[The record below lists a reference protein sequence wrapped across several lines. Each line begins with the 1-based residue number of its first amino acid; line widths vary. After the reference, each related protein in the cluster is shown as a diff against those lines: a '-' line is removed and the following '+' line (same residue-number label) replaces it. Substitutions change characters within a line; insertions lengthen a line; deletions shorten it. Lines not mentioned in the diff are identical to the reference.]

1 MFSKLFQTISK
12 LFQMNNWPLREKFIT
27 HFLLISIVPSLLIT
41 IFISWTVSNIIE
53 RQSNTH
59 LMQLIGNVSKS
70 LDVQAGSIQ
79 NISYFISMN
88 QDVQYFLDGGS
99 DMLQQDQDRYRLHS
113 FLQGFS
119 TLYSEI
125 AGIIVVRYDGQ
136 YLSNDMYARSE
147 QNLTEEYWYHE
158 AMAAHGIYKMIGHP
172 ENRNVTTHVNY
183 KDSEIV
189 SVVRA
194 IQDPETGKTKG
205 VVLIDLKLRVI
216 AEMLRDVKLGKS
228 GYLLVVD
235 EKGDAIYE
243 PPHAYNFIPSDHEQW
258 KKQTS
263 GSFNIEVN
271 KEDHHILYYTST
283 FTNWTTVGVFPLQDT
298 LQAIKDT
305 NKYLVFFFFLLCVI
319 GMTASIFL
327 STSITKPITKLASMM
342 RKVEEGNM
350 NIPLL
355 ADRKD
360 EVGVLVNSFQKM
372 IVQIKRLLKQVEEE
386 QYKKREAE
394 LRSLQA
400 HIQPHFLYNTLDTIQ
415 WLTRK
420 EGAHEATEM
429 VGALSKLFRIGLS
442 KGNEIIPLVDEIEH
456 VKSYLIIQKTRYK
469 EKLNY
474 TIDVDEDCNRLY
486 VMKIILQPIVENA
499 IYHGIK
505 ERRGTGTVSIKISQS
520 HGFLKMIIEDDGKG
534 MDGERLLSLRK
545 ALSSPLVDQ
554 EHVIA
559 TPTLSRGGELV
570 GYGLRNVQERIQLSF
585 GALYGIT
592 IESALHDGT
601 VVTITH
607 PILTQKGSEHI
618 DEKVKSYSSR

>member
-1 MFSKLFQTISK
+1 MFSRLFNGLSK
-12 LFQMNNWPLREKFIT
+12 LFQMNNWPIREKLIT
-27 HFLLISIVPSLLIT
+27 HFLLISIIPSLCIT
-41 IFISWTVSNIIE
+41 IFISLTVSSILE
-53 RQSNTH
+53 KQSNTH

-70 LDVQAGSIQ
+70 LEVQAGSIQ

-88 QDVQYFLDGGS
+88 QDVQYFLDGGN
-99 DMLQQDQDRYRLHS
+99 DILQKDPERYHLHS

-125 AGIIVVRYDGQ
+125 AGIIVVRHDGE
-136 YLSNDMYARSE
+136 YLSNDMYARNE

-158 AMAAHGIYKMIGHP
+158 AMAAQGIYKMIGHP

-194 IQDPETGKTKG
+194 IQDPNTGKTKG

-216 AEMLRDVKLGKS
+216 SEMLSDVKLGKS

-235 EKGDAIYE
+235 EKGDTIYE
-243 PPHAYNFIPSDHEQW
+243 PPHAYNFVPSQHEEW

-263 GSFNIEVN
+263 GSFNIKVN
-271 KEDHHILYYTST
+271 KENHHILYYTST
-283 FTNWTTVGVFPLQDT
+283 FTNWTTVGVFPMHDT

-305 NKYLVFFFFLLCVI
+305 NKYLVLFFFLLCVI
-319 GMTASIFL
+319 GMTASIYL
-327 STSITKPITKLASMM
+327 STSISKPITKLASIM
-342 RKVEEGNM
+342 RKVEAGNM
-350 NIPLL
+350 NIPLI

-360 EVGVLVNSFQKM
+360 EVGTLMNSFQKM
-372 IVQIKRLLKQVEEE
+372 IVQIKRLLTQVEEE

-442 KGNEIIPLVDEIEH
+442 KGNEMIPLIDEIDH
-456 VKSYLIIQKTRYK
+456 ITSYLIIQKTRYK

-474 TIDVDEDCNRLY
+474 TIEVDESCHRLY

-505 ERRGTGTVSIKISQS
+505 ERRGTGTISIKIGLS
-520 HGFLKMIIEDDGKG
+520 HGFLKIVIQDDGKG
-534 MDGERLLSLRK
+534 MEEERLLKLRK
-545 ALSSPLVDQ
+545 ALSSTHIDDQ
-554 EHVIA
+554 NAI
-559 TPTLSRGGELV
+559 PTTKLSRGGELV

-585 GALYGIT
+585 GAVYGLT
-592 IESALHDGT
+592 IESALNKGT
-601 VVTITH
+601 SVTITH
-607 PILTQKGSEHI
+607 PILNQRGSEQI
-618 DEKVKSYSSR
+618 V